1 MRRTPTM
8 PDDFDDDEL
17 FAADPDA
24 DAVYAVRQRQRDSD
38 YSRVYRQ
45 WVASMPPEDLA
56 KLKALGLDSAY
67 LPCGS
72 GGASKD
78 AADTSRARCEDPLP
92 EVEPQTEIAQADNSD
107 GEYVHDVLRKIIGE
121 LADQNNCRL
130 SLDCVALV
138 TGLSYQGLSMT
149 KIADR
154 HGISRAAVSKRCVEL
169 TIALRLRPSRAMRSL
184 LARVSYRTAR
194 AARLNSRV

>member
-1 MRRTPTM
+1 MR
-8 PDDFDDDEL
+8 DDFDDDEL
-17 FAADPDA
+17 FGTDPDA
-24 DAVYAVRQRQRDSD
+24 EAIYAVRQRQRDSS

-45 WVASMPPEDLA
+45 WVESLPPEDLA

-67 LPCGS
+67 LPGGS
-72 GGASKD
+72 GGACKD

-92 EVEPQTEIAQADNSD
+92 EVEPQTETAQADNSD

-149 KIADR
+149 QIADR

-194 AARLNSRV
+194 ATRLNSRV

>member
-1 MRRTPTM
+1 MR
-8 PDDFDDDEL
+8 DDLDDDEL

-45 WVASMPPEDLA
+45 WVESMPPEDLA

-67 LPCGS
+67 LPGGS

-78 AADTSRARCEDPLP
+78 AADTSKARCEDPVP
-92 EVEPQTEIAQADNSD
+92 EVEPQTETAQADNSD

-130 SLDCVALV
+130 SLECVALV
-138 TGLSYQGLSMT
+138 TGLSYRGLSMT
-149 KIADR
+149 QIADR
-154 HGISRAAVSKRCVEL
+154 HGISRALDAYNPEYHKVLRQGGFLTRDSRVVERKKYGHRKARRSFQFSKR
-169 TIALRLRPSRAMRSL
+169 
-184 LARVSYRTAR
+184 
-194 AARLNSRV
+194 

>member
-1 MRRTPTM
+1 MR
-8 PDDFDDDEL
+8 DDFDDDEL
-17 FAADPDA
+17 FGTDPDA
-24 DAVYAVRQRQRDSD
+24 EAIYAVRQRQRDSS

-45 WVASMPPEDLA
+45 WVASLPPEDLA

-67 LPCGS
+67 LPGGS

-92 EVEPQTEIAQADNSD
+92 EVEPQTETAQADNSD

-149 KIADR
+149 QIADR

-194 AARLNSRV
+194 ATRLNSRV

>member
-1 MRRTPTM
+1 MR
-8 PDDFDDDEL
+8 DDFDDDEL

>member
-1 MRRTPTM
+1 MR
-8 PDDFDDDEL
+8 DDFDDDEL

-92 EVEPQTEIAQADNSD
+92 EVEPQTETAQADNSD

>member
-1 MRRTPTM
+1 MQN
-8 PDDFDDDEL
+8 DLDDDEL
-17 FAADPDA
+17 FAADSDA

-45 WVASMPPEDLA
+45 WVASMPPEELA

-67 LPCGS
+67 LPGGS

-78 AADTSRARCEDPLP
+78 AADTSRARCEDPVP
-92 EVEPQTEIAQADNSD
+92 EVEPQPETAQTDNSD

-138 TGLSYQGLSMT
+138 TGLSYRGLSMT
-149 KIADR
+149 QIADR

>member
-1 MRRTPTM
+1 MQN
-8 PDDFDDDEL
+8 DLDDDEL

-92 EVEPQTEIAQADNSD
+92 EVEPQTETAQADNSD

>member
-1 MRRTPTM
+1 MR
-8 PDDFDDDEL
+8 DDFDDDEL

-78 AADTSRARCEDPLP
+78 AADTSRARCEDPPP
-92 EVEPQTEIAQADNSD
+92 EVEPQTETAQADNSD

>member
-1 MRRTPTM
+1 M

-78 AADTSRARCEDPLP
+78 AADTSRARCEDPVP
-92 EVEPQTEIAQADNSD
+92 EVELQTETAQSDNTD

>member
-1 MRRTPTM
+1 MR
-8 PDDFDDDEL
+8 DDPEDDSF

-24 DAVYAVRQRQRDSD
+24 DATYAVRQRQRDSD

-45 WVASMPPEDLA
+45 WIASLPPEDLA

-67 LPCGS
+67 LPGGS

-92 EVEPQTEIAQADNSD
+92 EIESAQPATTADNSD
-107 GEYVHDVLRKIIGE
+107 GEHVHDVLRKIIGE
-121 LADQNNCRL
+121 LADQSNCRL

-138 TGLSYQGLSMT
+138 TGLSYRGLSMT
-149 KIADR
+149 QIADR
-154 HGISRAAVSKRCVEL
+154 HGISRAAVSKRCVDL

>member
-1 MRRTPTM
+1 MR
-8 PDDFDDDEL
+8 DDPEDDSL

-24 DAVYAVRQRQRDSD
+24 DTTYAVRQRQRDSD

-45 WVASMPPEDLA
+45 WIASLPPEDLA

-67 LPCGS
+67 LPGGS

-92 EVEPQTEIAQADNSD
+92 EIESAQPATQTDNSD
-107 GEYVHDVLRKIIGE
+107 GELVHDVLRKIIGE
-121 LADQNNCRL
+121 LADQSNCRL

-138 TGLSYQGLSMT
+138 TGLSYRGLSMT
-149 KIADR
+149 QIADR